1 SVVRSYSI
9 PSPPRPSPFPYTTLF
24 RSLDLHEWVAGAHGY
39 VKTDALDH
47 GDGVRLPGPADPAWD
62 LAGAVVEL
70 GLDASAAA
78 ELAARHAD
86 AARES
91 LRGAAG
97 APAAYLAPYAAW
109 PLARGLL
116 SLREAARD

>member
-78 ELAARHAD
+78 ELAARHRSEEHTSELQS
-86 AARES
+86 REN
-91 LRGAAG
+91 LVCR
-97 APAAYLAPYAAW
+97 
-109 PLARGLL
+109 LL
-116 SLREAARD
+116 LEKKK